1 MKSAIVFGATGL
13 VGSHLVQEINTN
25 NAYEVIYVVV
35 RSNIQ
40 IESHKIKIINSDYSN
55 LDKDLDNVNATDAF
69 ICLGTTIK
77 KAGSVEVVEQIDR
90 DLPIQIAQIL
100 KVKNTQNL
108 AVVSSVG
115 AQSASKNY
123 YLRIKGEM
131 EEGLINQNFNH
142 LAIVRPSI
150 ILGKRS
156 EARIAETIGKAVMR
170 ILGVFMVGGLKKYR
184 TIHALTIA
192 RSMINILNNKHE
204 GIIFESDQLQVLGR

>member
-1 MKSAIVFGATGL
+1 MKSAVVFGATGL
-13 VGSHLVQEINTN
+13 VGSHLVQELNTN
-25 NAYEVIYVVV
+25 NTYEVIYVVV
-35 RSNIQ
+35 RSNFQ

-184 TIHALTIA
+184 AIHARTIA